1 LKKGEQDKTNIA
13 TSCQDLMKLLLNK
26 MKDSTKYIKDV
37 SSINPEIGIILGS
50 GLGMLAEDIEDEI
63 IIPYKNIPYFPVS
76 TVKGHKG
83 QLVLGYLSG
92 KPVICMQ
99 GRFHYYEG
107 YSMQNVVYP
116 VRIMQMLGVSK
127 LIVTNSAGGI
137 NTDFQPGDLMIIID
151 HINLMGINPLIGK
164 NYDDFGERFPDMT
177 RAYDSQ
183 MMDKAAQAADS
194 LAIQLKRGVYAAMT
208 GPSYETPAEIRFLRA
223 IGADAVGMSTV
234 PEVIVAN
241 HGGMKVLGVSC
252 ITNMAAGV
260 FNKPLNHAEVVEI
273 ANQAASRFVK
283 LVKKVIADL

>member
-1 LKKGEQDKTNIA
+1 
-13 TSCQDLMKLLLNK
+13 MKLLLNK

-50 GLGMLAEDIEDEI
+50 GLGMLAKDIEDEI
-63 IIPYKNIPYFPVS
+63 IIPYKDIPYFPVS
-76 TVKGHKG
+76 TVKGHKC

-283 LVKKVIADL
+283 LVKKVIEDL

>member
-1 LKKGEQDKTNIA
+1 
-13 TSCQDLMKLLLNK
+13 MKLLLNK

-50 GLGMLAEDIEDEI
+50 GLGMLAKDIEDEI
-63 IIPYKNIPYFPVS
+63 IIPYKDIPYFPVS
-76 TVKGHKG
+76 TVKGHKC

-241 HGGMKVLGVSC
+241 HSGIKTVGISC
-252 ITNMAAGV
+252 ITNMAAGILDQ
-260 FNKPLNHAEVVEI
+260 PLSHDEVMEI
-273 ANQAASRFVK
+273 STRVK
-283 LVKKVIADL
+283 NDFINLMNRIVKTI